1 MVGGLTRSMARSNA
15 EVLPG
20 KNTVASRLH
29 SSSHLHCQ
37 TLHNNLVLRTTSL
50 NVSSQRTRI
59 RLRQPILRNRG
70 RIVASVTRHTL
81 VEALE
86 EKRHAP
92 KRKPIIGRV
101 PLATR
106 PLQKN
111 MRRISKNVQG
121 VSKTYL
127 MCSTDQIH
135 VMFLQES
142 RYDVGAKGKRYTS
155 IVF

>member
-29 SSSHLHCQ
+29 SSSHPHCQ

-70 RIVASVTRHTL
+70 RVVASVTRHTL

-106 PLQKN
+106 PLQKKYATN
-111 MRRISKNVQG
+111 IKKCARSVKDLPDVLDRSNPCHVSARISIRRRGQ
-121 VSKTYL
+121 
-127 MCSTDQIH
+127 
-135 VMFLQES
+135 
-142 RYDVGAKGKRYTS
+142 R
-155 IVF
+155 